1 MLEWDGLVSNWFYC
15 ANCYYYLSTIVPVW
29 NHIFKLSDIKLP
41 MLGNHL
47 IRLSAG
53 VVILSREFMY
63 TRTGRKHN
71 LEPCLVLAKST
82 LVVVCKIQKL

>member
-15 ANCYYYLSTIVPVW
+15 ANCYYYLSTIDPVW
-29 NHIFKLSDIKLP
+29 NHIFKLFDIKLP

-63 TRTGRKHN
+63 TRTGRSA
-71 LEPCLVLAKST
+71 LEYVIRNTTIRAEFVAT
-82 LVVVCKIQKL
+82 QMG